1 MLNEG
6 FAIARPLFVCH
17 PEIRFED
24 FEKIDNGG
32 ISKKTSIIWDNQG
45 RLLFYKNAR
54 IAKIL
59 NEQSDPESLPNSKES
74 ARSWQGVRRGLSCT

>member
-1 MLNEG
+1 MLIEG

-24 FEKIDNGG
+24 FEKNDNGG
-32 ISKKTSIIWDNQG
+32 ISKKTSIIRDNQG

-74 ARSWQGVRRGLSCT
+74 ARSWQ

>member
-1 MLNEG
+1 MLIVKMLNG
-6 FAIARPLFVCH
+6 GLRVIMSLLSVCH

-32 ISKKTSIIWDNQG
+32 ISKKTSIIRDNQG

-59 NEQSDPESLPNSKES
+59 NEQQL
-74 ARSWQGVRRGLSCT
+74 

>member
-1 MLNEG
+1 MLNKG
-6 FAIARPLFVCH
+6 FAIARPLLSVIQK
-17 PEIRFED
+17 IRFED
-24 FEKIDNGG
+24 FKKIDNGG
-32 ISKKTSIIWDNQG
+32 ISKKTSIIRDNQG

-74 ARSWQGVRRGLSCT
+74 ARS